1 MLSGEWAMSSGTLK
15 PLIKTLRT
23 RLTVLHGVTVAVTL
37 IVMALLSHAVLS
49 QTLYRH
55 HDDELARQASD
66 LAERLE
72 GQPLTSAVIQ
82 SFAGTT
88 IGSRFLMVRDHH
100 GELLYRDP
108 IFASLEPSLGQHAVL
123 VHAAATGARAPEFFT
138 VTLER
143 SGEVR
148 FICSPIGDG
157 AAYVQIGDPVGDVHA
172 TLHAIA
178 EVALPLLPVLLL
190 LSSAGGWLMANRAL
204 KPMRTVTRT
213 LAEIQAA
220 DLSRRV
226 TVASHDRE
234 VADLVATL
242 NHLLDRLQRTFD
254 ALRQFAGD
262 VSHQIKTPLTIMQGS
277 IEGAKRRGMNVQDDV
292 LYQQLSDEISTISA
306 TVADLQ
312 TFALADAPVDPAAL
326 VDVSAVAADTLDI
339 VSALAELKGVEVQSA
354 IEGGALVAGDAL
366 RIKQVMLNLGDNAVK
381 YTPAG
386 GRVSLA
392 VRTDDAAVILS
403 VADTGIG
410 IEEKDLSRVFDRLFR
425 ADAADRSGGGAGL
438 GLAIAKRI
446 VEAHRGTIAVSST
459 PGAGTT
465 FSVTL
470 PRVRQPV
477 GGTFR
482 FASRER
488 RSHH

>member
-1 MLSGEWAMSSGTLK
+1 
-15 PLIKTLRT
+15 
-23 RLTVLHGVTVAVTL
+23 
-37 IVMALLSHAVLS
+37 
-49 QTLYRH
+49 
-55 HDDELARQASD
+55 
-66 LAERLE
+66 
-72 GQPLTSAVIQ
+72 
-82 SFAGTT
+82 
-88 IGSRFLMVRDHH
+88 
-100 GELLYRDP
+100 
-108 IFASLEPSLGQHAVL
+108 
-123 VHAAATGARAPEFFT
+123 
-138 VTLER
+138 
-143 SGEVR
+143 VR

-157 AAYVQIGDPVGDVHA
+157 AAYVQIGDPVGDVQA

-204 KPMRTVTRT
+204 RPMQTITRT

-226 TVASHDRE
+226 TVASPDRE

-242 NHLLDRLQRTFD
+242 NRLLDRLQRTFD

-262 VSHQIKTPLTIMQGS
+262 VSHQIKTPLTVMQGS
-277 IEGAKRRGMNVQDDV
+277 LEGAKRRGVNVQDDV
-292 LYQQLSDEISTISA
+292 LFQQLSDEISTISA

-312 TFALADAPVDPAAL
+312 TFALADAPVDPAGV
-326 VDVSAVAADTLDI
+326 VDISAVAADTLDI

-381 YTPAG
+381 YTLAG
-386 GRVSLA
+386 GSVSLE
-392 VRTDDAAVILS
+392 VRSEDGAVILN

-410 IEEKDLSRVFDRLFR
+410 IHERDLPRVFDRLFR

-446 VEAHRGTIAVSST
+446 VEAHRGTIAVTSK
-459 PGAGTT
+459 PGTGTT
-465 FSVTL
+465 FTVTL
-470 PRVRQPV
+470 PRIRRPV
-477 GGTFR
+477 AGKINQTGR
-482 FASRER
+482 LP
-488 RSHH
+488 